1 MEKLKFC
8 HVDELY
14 TCIYIYIY
22 FKDSAYAR
30 VPCISTTGC
39 VVTRKTICASSTR
52 SSSFRS
58 RPCRHCRCFS
68 IFLTPVE
75 GTILILY
82 TRSLSTL
89 GNDTRSARKRAI
101 TRAETCHGFT
111 LPSAHASFLFLSSF
125 TSFVSE
131 LCGNSR
137 EFVRLRVDC
146 FHLYLD
152 SLLNLLSS

>member
-1 MEKLKFC
+1 M
-8 HVDELY
+8 
-14 TCIYIYIY
+14 
-22 FKDSAYAR
+22 
-30 VPCISTTGC
+30 P
-39 VVTRKTICASSTR
+39 SSTR

-152 SLLNLLSS
+152 SLLNLLRVIVMIGYTLIVLILLFVIGEYFFGLMNNSRL